1 MAGYDDARVLGL
13 DQVERGD
20 PVLPTLVRGLGNE
33 EMDVVVN
40 DVARHD
46 EVECWHVQ
54 KGGVN
59 GVGVTGLHRDELG
72 PFEGDGGAI
81 ERHRDDDVLGQLVG
95 KARPKVSGD
104 RGGGSRLAHDLD
116 GAGRRDGVR
125 PREPAEQNAE
135 TKEVVPMAVGDVDR
149 RQVLPVRFDPVGEV
163 QGLQCRQQR
172 VDQHRVLPPEDEGGR
187 GRRPRRFATEAWR
200 FLRDKGLGRAD
211 VHVIPERAG
220 GVRTVGGHR
229 ERIPFFLLYA

>member
-1 MAGYDDARVLGL
+1 MAGYDDTRVLGL

-81 ERHRDDDVLGQLVG
+81 ERLRDGDVLGQLVG
-95 KARPKVSGD
+95 KARPKVSSD
-104 RGGGSRLAHDLD
+104 RGGGSRLANDLD
-116 GAGRRDGVR
+116 GV
-125 PREPAEQNAE
+125 
-135 TKEVVPMAVGDVDR
+135 
-149 RQVLPVRFDPVGEV
+149 
-163 QGLQCRQQR
+163 
-172 VDQHRVLPPEDEGGR
+172 
-187 GRRPRRFATEAWR
+187 
-200 FLRDKGLGRAD
+200 
-211 VHVIPERAG
+211 
-220 GVRTVGGHR
+220 
-229 ERIPFFLLYA
+229 